1 MKALEKVRNSKFNR
15 KLLIFLL
22 FGGMFSFGMISGTRG
37 IILTQIRLEYKVGY
51 NMQGTLLLLN
61 SLGAICFLYVATN
74 LLRGFGVKVSNLVN
88 FILAALSM
96 AIMMFIDSFAFIIFL
111 SVMIYAANQHFNLNK
126 NAIFSMVFT
135 AKYALWM
142 LVLHSSY
149 GFGSAVGPY
158 ILSYLMSGLG
168 LSWRYVYL
176 AFSSPM
182 YIFLLIT
189 IITGFDFKERSDIG
203 SDTTVAKGP
212 GSNATVA
219 EGPAS
224 NATSAEDTDNKT
236 KAAKVPVSNATVA
249 KGPGISVKD
258 SFKTPVVW
266 YYALCVAMASS
277 VEFGVSNWAATYMM
291 DAFGVDPVTTGA
303 MILSVYFVFFT
314 VTRLCCGFIMER
326 YGYMKI
332 LIFTGLIQTA
342 LLVTY
347 LSLGIYGLWLLPA
360 IGATVAPF
368 YPVQQAAMVKVFHR
382 DATVM
387 MSASAM
393 ISGVITAL
401 TQYGMGM
408 ANTLFGPSWGFWLMT
423 VFCAGSV
430 FLHIITGKKLNQ
442 IHGENV

>member
-1 MKALEKVRNSKFNR
+1 MKALENVRNSKLNR
-15 KLLIFLL
+15 KLLMFLL
-22 FGGMFSFGMISGTRG
+22 FGGMFNYGMISGTRG
-37 IILTQIRLEYKVGY
+37 IILTQIRTEYRVGY

-96 AIMMFIDSFAFIIFL
+96 AMMMFIDSFAFIIFL

-126 NAIFSMVFT
+126 NATFSMVFT

-142 LVLHSSY
+142 LILHSFY
-149 GFGSAVGPY
+149 GLGSAAGPY
-158 ILSYLMSGLG
+158 ILSYLISTLG
-168 LSWRYVYL
+168 LTWRHVYL

-182 YIFLLIT
+182 YIFMFIT
-189 IITGFDFKERSDIG
+189 IITGFDFKNRNDTG
-203 SDTTVAKGP
+203 SDMKSPEAP
-212 GSNATVA
+212 G
-219 EGPAS
+219 
-224 NATSAEDTDNKT
+224 NKT
-236 KAAKVPVSNATVA
+236 KVAEVPVINATA
-249 KGPGISVKD
+249 AEDPGISVWD
-258 SFKTPVVW
+258 SLKTPVVW
-266 YYALCVAMASS
+266 YYAFCVAMASS

-326 YGYMKI
+326 YGYMTI

-347 LSLGIYGLWLLPA
+347 LSLGIRGLWLLPV

-387 MSASAM
+387 MGASAM

-401 TQYGMGM
+401 TQYGMGL
-408 ANTLFGPSWGFWLMT
+408 ANTLFGPTWGFWLMT

-430 FLHIITGKKLNQ
+430 FLHITTGKKLNQ
-442 IHGENV
+442 IHGGNV